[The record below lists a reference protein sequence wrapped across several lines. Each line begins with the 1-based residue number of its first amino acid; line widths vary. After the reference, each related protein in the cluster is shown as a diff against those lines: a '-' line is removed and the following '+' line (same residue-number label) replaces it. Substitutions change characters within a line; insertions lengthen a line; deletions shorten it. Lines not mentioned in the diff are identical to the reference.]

1 MKKNY
6 WLIIIV
12 FILTQLSPVVFIPLL
27 ALAGFRGTELY
38 GMTLFVCFTI
48 GFIIIALLA
57 RKTEPQ
63 REFMENRA
71 TASETVVWSIIGI
84 FMAFAGQTI
93 AALIETNLF
102 GVEVGSENTQVIV
115 DIANA
120 VPLMIIVVAVFVPIM
135 EELVFRKVIFG
146 SLYPRFGFWISALAS
161 GLIFA
166 VVHMEFEHLLVY
178 ASMGVVFAYLYWK
191 TKRIIVP
198 ILAHVGVNSFVMIVQ
213 VIFGDEMQEIIEQHA
228 AIVQTVQ
235 AIMRGFLL

>member
-12 FILTQLSPVVFIPLL
+12 FILTQLSPLVFLPLL
-27 ALAGFRGTELY
+27 NLVGFEGKELM
-38 GMTLFVCFTI
+38 GMAMFTGFTI
-48 GFIIIALLA
+48 GFILITLIAL
-57 RKTEPQ
+57 KTEPQ
-63 REFMENRA
+63 REFIDNRA
-71 TASETVVWSIIGI
+71 TASETVLWSILGI

-102 GVEVGSENTQVIV
+102 GVEVGSENTQIIV
-115 DIANA
+115 DVANA

-135 EELVFRKVIFG
+135 EEIVFRKVIFG
-146 SLYPRFGFWISALAS
+146 YLYPRFGFWLSAIAS

-178 ASMGVVFAYLYWK
+178 ASMGIVFAYLYWK

-213 VIFGDEMQEIIEQHA
+213 VIFGDKMQEIIEQFEE
-228 AIVQTVQ
+228 IEQTVQ
-235 AIMRGFLL
+235 AIMKGFLL